1 MWQDHGINSQVTAI
15 DVLGKAKRMEMDK
28 SRCKGQ
34 FLFFLGAHK
43 KVTRQQGN
51 IGDVMGG
58 GIVKLECQCH

>member
-1 MWQDHGINSQVTAI
+1 MASIPRLQPSTI

-28 SRCKGQ
+28 SRCKVQ
-34 FLFFLGAHK
+34 FFWGAHK
-43 KVTRQQGN
+43 KVTRHQGN